1 MNFFHRSQPLT
12 CRLVIASRRSD
23 GIAEAPAMT
32 LKRMYHWAPSA
43 ISRTEPK
50 SSGMCRATNTAVANG
65 NRKFAG
71 NPARTCTIG
80 WANLVTFGLIP
91 IHTPTGT
98 QITVATAVRKMTR
111 AKVAAPSAK
120 A

>member
-32 LKRMYHWAPSA
+32 LNRMYHCAPSA
-43 ISRTEPK
+43 ISRTAPT
-50 SSGMCRATNTAVANG
+50 SSERCQATNTTVANG
-65 NRKFAG
+65 NRKLAG
-71 NPARTCTIG
+71 KPARIWTTG
-80 WANLVTFGLIP
+80 WANRVTFGLIP
-91 IHTPTGT
+91 IQTPTGT
-98 QITVATAVRKMTR
+98 QMTVATATRNITR